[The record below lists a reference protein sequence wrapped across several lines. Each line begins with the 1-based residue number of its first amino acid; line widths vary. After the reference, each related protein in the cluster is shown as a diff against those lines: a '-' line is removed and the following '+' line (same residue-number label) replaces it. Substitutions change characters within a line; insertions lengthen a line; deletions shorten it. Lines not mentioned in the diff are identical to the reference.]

1 MYDFPKLMWVENI
14 EGTVQLYAHVIAW
27 CQNSYL
33 SFYHSKLAR
42 AEKNKKALRAKA
54 SINNSVEYNGAESM
68 NSAGMGE
75 GALAPTGNVVKCFC
89 ALVTNKCCGKSQWTM

>member
-42 AEKNKKALRAKA
+42 AEKKTKKHFALKPRSTTVLNTTEPKA
-54 SINNSVEYNGAESM
+54 
-68 NSAGMGE
+68 
-75 GALAPTGNVVKCFC
+75 
-89 ALVTNKCCGKSQWTM
+89 